1 MNNGKSNVL
10 IVGDS
15 VFSLH
20 FFSKYLVG
28 KDHEIVGIQLKNR
41 ILRKREIRRWITLLA
56 GVESCGNSVY

>member
-20 FFSKYLVG
+20 IFSEYLVA
-28 KDHEIVGIQLKNR
+28 KDHEIFGRQIKNR
-41 ILRKREIRRWITLLA
+41 ILRMREISRWITFLR
-56 GVESCGNSVY
+56 E